1 MTRER
6 VLRLLALGKSQREI
20 ARELGITKSTVAYHA
35 RRVLEPDRKFRKRYD
50 WAAIQAYYDAGHS
63 ITECQER
70 FGFARKTWQDA
81 RRRGAVASRPQGVPV
96 VHFFVAGRARNRRHV
111 FQRLIGAGLKE
122 ERCERCGLTEW
133 LGAPICI
140 ELHHRNGDGRDN
152 RLENLELLCSN
163 CHSQTDNWGG
173 RGVGRLRDVA

>member
-50 WAAIQAYYDAGHS
+50 WAAVQAYYDAGHS

-81 RRRGAVASRPQGVPV
+81 RRRGAVASRPQGAPSCTSSSPV
-96 VHFFVAGRARNRRHV
+96 APATQGSRWSAASAAG
-111 FQRLIGAGLKE
+111 
-122 ERCERCGLTEW
+122 
-133 LGAPICI
+133 
-140 ELHHRNGDGRDN
+140 
-152 RLENLELLCSN
+152 
-163 CHSQTDNWGG
+163 
-173 RGVGRLRDVA
+173 